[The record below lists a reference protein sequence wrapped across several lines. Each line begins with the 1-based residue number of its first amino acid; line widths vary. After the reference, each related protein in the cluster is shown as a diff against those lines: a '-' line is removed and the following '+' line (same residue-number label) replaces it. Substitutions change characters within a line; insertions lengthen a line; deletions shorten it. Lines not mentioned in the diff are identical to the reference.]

1 MKPVVKYAWPL
12 FLTVSIAFWMGA
24 CGKKQDEAVNAKI
37 RGNIATDGL
46 TASSEST
53 INGQMLRISVNRI
66 LVSQGAANGSGNW
79 GWTNPSAQSPVV
91 SIDVSVNGTP
101 QTLQYQI
108 NPYSFNSGNSWQ
120 WTGANTMMA
129 ANVAGFQL
137 WYEARCDSLIC
148 ENMWVNLVFSSYAY
162 GQVSSQVKQIGLY
175 RINSQNRLA
184 AAFESTTGYNQTI
197 PTNQLI
203 QELNAISQQ

>member
-1 MKPVVKYAWPL
+1 
-12 FLTVSIAFWMGA
+12 
-24 CGKKQDEAVNAKI
+24 
-37 RGNIATDGL
+37 
-46 TASSEST
+46 
-53 INGQMLRISVNRI
+53 
-66 LVSQGAANGSGNW
+66 
-79 GWTNPSAQSPVV
+79 
-91 SIDVSVNGTP
+91 
-101 QTLQYQI
+101 
-108 NPYSFNSGNSWQ
+108 
-120 WTGANTMMA
+120 MMA